1 MKYKVNR
8 NQFLNWYFSTRSIES
23 KLRRRLQRN
32 KDGVAT
38 ISVEE
43 LFMEC
48 HIVPSG
54 ITDHPVVNKCYDV
67 KDCELIYK

>member
-23 KLRRRLQRN
+23 RLRRRLQRN
-32 KDGVAT
+32 KNGVAT

-48 HIVPSG
+48 QIVPAG
-54 ITDHPVVNKCYDV
+54 ITDHPVVNQFYDV
-67 KDCELIYK
+67 KDCELVYK